1 MHNALISLQNI
12 SRIFRTDEVET
23 YALSDISFDIQQN
36 DFVSIS
42 GPSGCG
48 KTTLLG
54 IIGLVDT
61 PDSGKMILEGKE
73 VSSLGTKERARLR
86 NERIGYIF
94 QNFNLL
100 EEASVIENVALPL
113 VYRGISKKERLA
125 MAEASL
131 EKVDMAHR
139 KKHRPSQLS
148 GGQQQRVAVARA
160 LAGNPAILL
169 ADEPTGNL
177 DSENG
182 GRVMD
187 LLSEIHSA
195 GTTIC
200 MVTHDQRYADAASRI
215 VHLWDGKMADAAQ
228 SQNQVQTQS

>member
-1 MHNALISLQNI
+1 MNNALISLQNI
-12 SRIFRTDEVET
+12 SRIFRTDEIET

-139 KKHRPSQLS
+139 QKHRPSQLS

-187 LLSEIHSA
+187 LLSEIHSE

-200 MVTHDQRYADAASRI
+200 MVTHDHRYADAASRI
-215 VHLWDGKMADAAQ
+215 VQLWDGKMASAAQ
-228 SQNQVQTQS
+228 AQVQLQSQV

>member
-1 MHNALISLQNI
+1 MSTALISLQNI
-12 SRIFRTDEVET
+12 SRIFRSEEVDT
-23 YALSDISFDIQQN
+23 YALSDISFDILQN

-48 KTTLLG
+48 KTTLLS

-113 VYRGISKKERLA
+113 VYRGLPKKERLA
-125 MAEASL
+125 LAEASL
-131 EKVDMAHR
+131 EKVDMVHR
-139 KKHRPSQLS
+139 QKHRPSQLS

-177 DSENG
+177 DSKNG
-182 GRVMD
+182 GKVMD
-187 LLSEIHSA
+187 LLSEIHSE

-215 VHLWDGKMADAAQ
+215 VHLWDGTMANASQQQ
-228 SQNQVQTQS
+228 SQMQSQV